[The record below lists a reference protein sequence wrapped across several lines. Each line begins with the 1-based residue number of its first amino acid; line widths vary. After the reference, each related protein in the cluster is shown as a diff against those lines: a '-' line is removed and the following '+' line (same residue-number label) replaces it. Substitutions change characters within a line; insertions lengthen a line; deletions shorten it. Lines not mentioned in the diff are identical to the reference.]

1 MKKKWGIVALGWAAA
16 IHIHRPPV
24 GRLVA
29 AVVGEVLET
38 ADVGRLQLAA
48 AAAAGGAASVGGCRW
63 RLLVAAAEAEEV
75 VGPGRFNQIIKI
87 LKFKYL
93 SLLKLNSN

>member
-1 MKKKWGIVALGWAAA
+1 M
-16 IHIHRPPV
+16 
-24 GRLVA
+24 
-29 AVVGEVLET
+29 LET
-38 ADVGRLQLAA
+38 ADVGRLQLA